1 MGVIFR
7 FVSISHAKG
16 LREPAGVGQEALSLL
31 AHIALLQMVHELRGT
46 FSGAFAHRVE
56 DVALRHAAEIVLD
69 GRAPTGLDHVE
80 VDGFRDAVGVGDAL
94 LDGVRRDAAA
104 VAVALL
110 VERVDAERGAMREER
125 RLLVAGERG
134 GPVPEIGAILRKP
147 VVPSLVTL
155 GEQGGRPRKGR
166 SARSSARRRARR
178 DRRRRDPANQLCAR
192 VTG

>member
-31 AHIALLQMVHELRGT
+31 GHIALLQMVHELRGT

-110 VERVDAERGAMREER
+110 VERQPASTMSRSTAFAMRSASAMR
-125 RLLVAGERG
+125 CSTVCG
-134 GPVPEIGAILRKP
+134 
-147 VVPSLVTL
+147 VT
-155 GEQGGRPRKGR
+155 P
-166 SARSSARRRARR
+166 
-178 DRRRRDPANQLCAR
+178 PP
-192 VTG
+192 